1 MRRAMML
8 MIAGREMTRE
18 NITLRKPL
26 ATCHCNSHLSIT
38 WSGCLSPQLAPIYY
52 LVRLPVTATH
62 TYYLSPQLT
71 SIYHRVR
78 PPVIT
83 TCQATC
89 HHSSHLSIT
98 WSGHLSPQ
106 FSPIYYRV
114 RPPVTTTHTYLSP
127 GLRVKEEEEFNH
139 KLQATSGR
147 LGQGWKRIN
156 HINLQASS
164 SLLGQ

>member
-26 ATCHCNSHLSIT
+26 ATCHRNSHLSIT
-38 WSGCLSPQLAPIYY
+38 WLGCLSPQLTPIYY
-52 LVRLPVTATH
+52 LVRPPVTTTH
-62 TYYLSPQLT
+62 IYLSLG
-71 SIYHRVR
+71 
-78 PPVIT
+78 
-83 TCQATC
+83 QATC
-89 HHSSHLSIT
+89 HNNSHLSIT

-106 FSPIYYRV
+106 LTSIFHLV
-114 RPPVTTTHTYLSP
+114 F
-127 GLRVKEEEEFNH
+127 GVKEEEEFNH
-139 KLQATSGR
+139 KLQATSGC

-164 SLLGQ
+164 SPIYKHHLVFWVNDLVLVPAFTSNF